1 MHIKGLKVF
10 CDVVGWRSFSR
21 AADENGIS
29 QSGASQ
35 VVHQLEQRL
44 GVKLIDRS
52 KRPFVLTPE
61 GETYY
66 EGCRKLVQRY
76 DALEDQVR
84 TLHEEVAGRVRVVSI
99 YSVGLHLMNRYLQ
112 QFLSHYPKANV
123 RLEYQHPHRVY
134 EAIEKDQ
141 ADIGLVSYPRASR
154 SIDAIPWREEPMVLV
169 CSANHPLA
177 ALKLVELESLQD
189 ENFIGFDSDLTI
201 RRELDRVLQLH
212 DVEVRVVME
221 FDNVE
226 TMKRAVEIG
235 AGVSILPQPAVAAEV
250 AGGTLVAVP
259 LATDELVRPLGII
272 HRRGKDLSS
281 TTRRF
286 IDLLQSEAHEPNAQA
301 GPVDMKH
308 VDMKHSDLKHSD
320 LKHSDLAHAADL
332 AHRADTAAINANPP
346 HGDINGSGQRPVSA
360 SVSEA
365 NGHSVAA
372 SAAVAEEHVS
382 DEEHALA
389 AGGNGNGS
397 HRKPAAVGTA
407 SRVKAK

>member
-52 KRPFVLTPE
+52 KRPFMLTPE

-99 YSVGLHLMNRYLQ
+99 YSVGLHLMNHYLQ
-112 QFLSHYPKANV
+112 RFLSQYPKANV

-154 SIDAIPWREEPMVLV
+154 SVEAMSWREEPMVLV
-169 CSANHPLA
+169 CPAKHPLA
-177 ALKLVELESLQD
+177 AFKSVELESLQD
-189 ENFIGFDSDLTI
+189 ENFIGFDSDLVI

-272 HRRGKDLSS
+272 HRRGKELSS

-286 IDLLQSEAHEPNAQA
+286 IDLLQSEANHHSEGNHHSEATQISTPADSA
-301 GPVDMKH
+301 G
-308 VDMKHSDLKHSD
+308 
-320 LKHSDLAHAADL
+320 
-332 AHRADTAAINANPP
+332 RADDGIPP
-346 HGDINGSGQRPVSA
+346 HAETNGNSQHPAPNGAVDG
-360 SVSEA
+360 
-365 NGHSVAA
+365 NGHGN
-372 SAAVAEEHVS
+372 SAGEHTA
-382 DEEHALA
+382 DEHASPGGNLSSGGSS
-389 AGGNGNGS
+389 GGNGS
-397 HRKPAAVGTA
+397 QRKRPAVAPAG
-407 SRVKAK
+407 RVKAK